1 MFKRLQQT
9 RALRQRLGVS
19 RNRLFR
25 VAYAWC
31 HDRHLA
37 DDLTQQSLDRGLRKL
52 SQLRDPD
59 QLEPWL
65 FRILH
70 NCWKDHLRN
79 RREHMPWDDELHW
92 HERSP
97 EAVVRS
103 DELTERV
110 RLEIRRLPDA
120 QREVVTLVDL
130 TELSYAQVAD
140 VLEIPIGTVMSR
152 LCRGRRA
159 LRDRLFDLRPQVD
172 QSAPRLRRVK

>member
-1 MFKRLQQT
+1 MFKRLQQS
-9 RALRQRLGVS
+9 RGLRHRLGAS
-19 RNRLFR
+19 RGRLFR

-37 DDLTQQSLDRGLRKL
+37 DDLAQQTLDRGLRKL
-52 SQLRDPD
+52 SQLREPE
-59 QLEPWL
+59 QLEAWL

-70 NCWKDHLRN
+70 NCWKDHLRS
-79 RREHMPWDDELHW
+79 RREHMPWEDEHHW
-92 HERSP
+92 HEHSP
-97 EAVVRS
+97 EAQLRS

-130 TELSYAQVAD
+130 TELSYAQVAE

-152 LCRGRRA
+152 LCRGRRT
-159 LRDRLFDLRPQVD
+159 LRDQLFDLRPQAETAMP
-172 QSAPRLRRVK
+172 QLRRVK